1 MAERVAHRGQPRT
14 CSSACDTIAFLGSG
28 PAARR
33 GTPRGLRAEA
43 WEIARGKH
51 VGGNAQDVHDRS
63 EGYRSDWRAHPAR
76 TVVTRYRAVVS
87 RALESIMKLG
97 VTQRRNTMTSG
108 RMEGIVYAA
117 PEPKT
122 PPPPCLPL
130 SALGSSTLPLGGRA

>member
-1 MAERVAHRGQPRT
+1 
-14 CSSACDTIAFLGSG
+14 
-28 PAARR
+28 
-33 GTPRGLRAEA
+33 
-43 WEIARGKH
+43 
-51 VGGNAQDVHDRS
+51 VGGNAQDVNDRS
-63 EGYRSDWRAHPAR
+63 KEYRSDWRAHPAR
-76 TVVTRYRAVVS
+76 TVVTRYWAVVS

-97 VTQRRNTMTSG
+97 VMQRRNTMTSG